1 MPCYHRRNMAKGESV
16 SKYSCLLAMNNP
28 LAQME
33 LGLSAFSLA
42 LISKFLSHMLS
53 KLWICSRRSRE
64 RNNVKIYSFNRF
76 LFPSNLQILLHY
88 DKGLD
93 LFVLLRT
100 QIIESWLQRVNKIG
114 NKENSHEECQ
124 IFSTEIGGLMDR

>member
-1 MPCYHRRNMAKGESV
+1 MAKGESV

-53 KLWICSRRSRE
+53 KL
-64 RNNVKIYSFNRF
+64 
-76 LFPSNLQILLHY
+76 
-88 DKGLD
+88 
-93 LFVLLRT
+93 
-100 QIIESWLQRVNKIG
+100 
-114 NKENSHEECQ
+114 
-124 IFSTEIGGLMDR
+124 